1 MNNNTLI
8 VNFKEGLH
16 ARPATKFVQIAKDFK
31 ADIKVITNNKSADA
45 KSILEILTL
54 GVMQGMEIIIQA
66 EGADEVAAVKQLS
79 NFIQTSS

>member
-1 MNNNTLI
+1 MKNNTLI

-16 ARPATKFVQIAKDFK
+16 ARPATKFVQIAKDFE
-31 ADIKVITNNKSADA
+31 ANIKVITNGKSADA

-66 EGADEVAAVKQLS
+66 EGADEVTAVKQLS
-79 NFIQTSS
+79 DFIQTSS

>member
-1 MNNNTLI
+1 MKNNTLI

-16 ARPATKFVQIAKDFK
+16 ARPATKFVQIAKDFE
-31 ADIKVITNNKSADA
+31 ANIKVITNDKSADA

-66 EGADEVAAVKQLS
+66 EGADEVTAVKQLS
-79 NFIQTSS
+79 DFIQTSS